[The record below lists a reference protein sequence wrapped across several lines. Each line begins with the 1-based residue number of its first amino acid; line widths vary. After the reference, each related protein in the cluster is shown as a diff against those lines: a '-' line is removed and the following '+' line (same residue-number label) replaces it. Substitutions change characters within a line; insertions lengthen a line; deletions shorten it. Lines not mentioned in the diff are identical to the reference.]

1 MKAIAFAIAMAG
13 LAMAAN
19 AAIVPAT
26 AAAAPTMQC
35 AAKVAEAAE
44 TAAVVAV
51 LPEANVTAKAE
62 PSVGKIDAVGESDAA
77 KANQPVVLTEAETTK
92 QSEPSWIGKIDA
104 VSESDAAKTEP
115 NIGKID
121 AVGESDTAKVEP
133 SVGKINAVG
142 ESDAAKANQPVVLT
156 EAETTKQSEPGWIG
170 EVHEAD
176 EGEDCSL
183 VGMYSRCRLLSGPWS
198 VKRRLEAAR
207 IRGDTEEEERL
218 TELLEEVVCEALKA
232 EEDD

>member
-1 MKAIAFAIAMAG
+1 MKTLALAIAMAG

-26 AAAAPTMQC
+26 AAAAPTVPC

-44 TAAVVAV
+44 TAAVVPV
-51 LPEANVTAKAE
+51 LPEANVTAKAA
-62 PSVGKIDAVGESDAA
+62 PSVGMVDAVGESDAA
-77 KANQPVVLTEAETTK
+77 T
-92 QSEPSWIGKIDA
+92 
-104 VSESDAAKTEP
+104 
-115 NIGKID
+115 
-121 AVGESDTAKVEP
+121 
-133 SVGKINAVG
+133 
-142 ESDAAKANQPVVLT
+142 ANQPVVLT

-170 EVHEAD
+170 EVREAD

>member
-13 LAMAAN
+13 LAMAAK

-26 AAAAPTMQC
+26 AAAAPTVPC

-44 TAAVVAV
+44 AAATAAV
-51 LPEANVTAKAE
+51 LQEANVTAKAA
-62 PSVGKIDAVGESDAA
+62 PSIGTVNAA
-77 KANQPVVLTEAETTK
+77 N
-92 QSEPSWIGKIDA
+92 
-104 VSESDAAKTEP
+104 
-115 NIGKID
+115 
-121 AVGESDTAKVEP
+121 ESDT
-133 SVGKINAVG
+133 
-142 ESDAAKANQPVVLT
+142 AKANQPVVLT

-170 EVHEAD
+170 EVREAD

-207 IRGDTEEEERL
+207 VRGDKEEEERL
-218 TELLEEVVCEALKA
+218 KTLLDEMVDAAIEA
-232 EEDD
+232 EEEDP

>member
-1 MKAIAFAIAMAG
+1 MKAIALAIAMAG
-13 LAMAAN
+13 LAMAAK

-26 AAAAPTMQC
+26 AAAAPTVQC

-44 TAAVVAV
+44 TAAVVPV
-51 LPEANVTAKAE
+51 LPEVNVTAKAE

-77 KANQPVVLTEAETTK
+77 T
-92 QSEPSWIGKIDA
+92 
-104 VSESDAAKTEP
+104 
-115 NIGKID
+115 
-121 AVGESDTAKVEP
+121 
-133 SVGKINAVG
+133 
-142 ESDAAKANQPVVLT
+142 ANQPVVLT

-170 EVHEAD
+170 EVREAD

>member
-1 MKAIAFAIAMAG
+1 MKTIALAIAMAG

-26 AAAAPTMQC
+26 AAAAPTVQC

-92 QSEPSWIGKIDA
+92 QSEPSWIG
-104 VSESDAAKTEP
+104 
-115 NIGKID
+115 
-121 AVGESDTAKVEP
+121 
-133 SVGKINAVG
+133 
-142 ESDAAKANQPVVLT
+142 
-156 EAETTKQSEPGWIG
+156 
-170 EVHEAD
+170 EVREAD

>member
-1 MKAIAFAIAMAG
+1 MKAIALAIAMAG

-26 AAAAPTMQC
+26 AAAAPTVPC
-35 AAKVAEAAE
+35 AAKAAEAAE

-62 PSVGKIDAVGESDAA
+62 PSVGKIDAVG
-77 KANQPVVLTEAETTK
+77 
-92 QSEPSWIGKIDA
+92 G
-104 VSESDAAKTEP
+104 
-115 NIGKID
+115 
-121 AVGESDTAKVEP
+121 
-133 SVGKINAVG
+133 
-142 ESDAAKANQPVVLT
+142 SDAAKANQPVVLT

-170 EVHEAD
+170 EVREAD

>member
-26 AAAAPTMQC
+26 AAAAPTVPC

-44 TAAVVAV
+44 TAAVVVV
-51 LPEANVTAKAE
+51 LPEANVTAKAA
-62 PSVGKIDAVGESDAA
+62 PSVGMVDAVGESDAA
-77 KANQPVVLTEAETTK
+77 KA
-92 QSEPSWIGKIDA
+92 EPSVGKIDA

-121 AVGESDTAKVEP
+121 AVGESD
-133 SVGKINAVG
+133 
-142 ESDAAKANQPVVLT
+142 AAKANQPFVLT
-156 EAETTKQSEPGWIG
+156 EAREESKTVAGSVG
-170 EVHEAD
+170 EVREAD

>member
-1 MKAIAFAIAMAG
+1 MKAIALAIAMAG

-19 AAIVPAT
+19 AAIAPAT
-26 AAAAPTMQC
+26 AAAAPTVPN
-35 AAKVAEAAE
+35 AAEVAEAAE

-104 VSESDAAKTEP
+104 V
-115 NIGKID
+115 G
-121 AVGESDTAKVEP
+121 G
-133 SVGKINAVG
+133 
-142 ESDAAKANQPVVLT
+142 SDAAKANQPVVLT
-156 EAETTKQSEPGWIG
+156 EAREESKTVAGAVG
-170 EVHEAD
+170 EVREAD

>member
-1 MKAIAFAIAMAG
+1 MKTIALAIAMAG

-26 AAAAPTMQC
+26 AAAAPTVPC

-77 KANQPVVLTEAETTK
+77 K
-92 QSEPSWIGKIDA
+92 
-104 VSESDAAKTEP
+104 
-115 NIGKID
+115 
-121 AVGESDTAKVEP
+121 VEP
-133 SVGKINAVG
+133 KVGTVDAVG
-142 ESDAAKANQPVVLT
+142 ESDAAKANQPVVLA
-156 EAETTKQSEPGWIG
+156 EAREESKTVAGSVG
-170 EVHEAD
+170 EVREAD

>member
-1 MKAIAFAIAMAG
+1 M
-13 LAMAAN
+13 
-19 AAIVPAT
+19 
-26 AAAAPTMQC
+26 
-35 AAKVAEAAE
+35 
-44 TAAVVAV
+44 
-51 LPEANVTAKAE
+51 
-62 PSVGKIDAVGESDAA
+62 
-77 KANQPVVLTEAETTK
+77 LTEAETTK

-104 VSESDAAKTEP
+104 VSESDAAK
-115 NIGKID
+115 
-121 AVGESDTAKVEP
+121 
-133 SVGKINAVG
+133 
-142 ESDAAKANQPVVLT
+142 ANQPVVVT

-170 EVHEAD
+170 EVREAD

>member
-1 MKAIAFAIAMAG
+1 MKALALAIAMAG

-26 AAAAPTMQC
+26 AAAAPTVQC

-51 LPEANVTAKAE
+51 LPEVNVTAKAEPSWIGKIDAVGESDAAKVEPKVGTVDAVGESDAAKVE

-77 KANQPVVLTEAETTK
+77 KANQPVVMTEARE
-92 QSEPSWIGKIDA
+92 
-104 VSESDAAKTEP
+104 ESKTVA
-115 NIGKID
+115 GS
-121 AVGESDTAKVEP
+121 VVE
-133 SVGKINAVG
+133 VR
-142 ESDAAKANQPVVLT
+142 
-156 EAETTKQSEPGWIG
+156 
-170 EVHEAD
+170 EAD

-218 TELLEEVVCEALKA
+218 TELLEEVVCEALKV

>member
-1 MKAIAFAIAMAG
+1 MKALALAIAMAG
-13 LAMAAN
+13 LAMAAK

-26 AAAAPTMQC
+26 AAAAPTVPC

-92 QSEPSWIGKIDA
+92 QSEP
-104 VSESDAAKTEP
+104 
-115 NIGKID
+115 
-121 AVGESDTAKVEP
+121 
-133 SVGKINAVG
+133 
-142 ESDAAKANQPVVLT
+142 
-156 EAETTKQSEPGWIG
+156 GWIG
-170 EVHEAD
+170 EVREAD

>member
-1 MKAIAFAIAMAG
+1 MKTIALAIAMAG
-13 LAMAAN
+13 LAMAAK

-26 AAAAPTMQC
+26 AAAAPTVPC
-35 AAKVAEAAE
+35 AAEVAEVAE

-77 KANQPVVLTEAETTK
+77 TANL
-92 QSEPSWIGKIDA
+92 
-104 VSESDAAKTEP
+104 
-115 NIGKID
+115 
-121 AVGESDTAKVEP
+121 
-133 SVGKINAVG
+133 
-142 ESDAAKANQPVVLT
+142 PVVLT

-170 EVHEAD
+170 EVREAD

>member
-1 MKAIAFAIAMAG
+1 MKAIALAIAMMG
-13 LAMAAN
+13 LAMAAK

-26 AAAAPTMQC
+26 AAAAPTVQC

-51 LPEANVTAKAE
+51 LPEVNVTAKAE
-62 PSVGKIDAVGESDAA
+62 PSVGKIDAVGESDA
-77 KANQPVVLTEAETTK
+77 
-92 QSEPSWIGKIDA
+92 S
-104 VSESDAAKTEP
+104 
-115 NIGKID
+115 
-121 AVGESDTAKVEP
+121 
-133 SVGKINAVG
+133 
-142 ESDAAKANQPVVLT
+142 KANQPVVLT

-170 EVHEAD
+170 EVREAASGD
-176 EGEDCSL
+176 ACSL

-207 IRGDTEEEERL
+207 IRGDMEEEERL

>member
-1 MKAIAFAIAMAG
+1 MKAIALAIAMAG

-26 AAAAPTMQC
+26 AAAAPTVPC
-35 AAKVAEAAE
+35 AAKVAEVSE
-44 TAAVVAV
+44 TAAVVPV

-77 KANQPVVLTEAETTK
+77 KAAPNVGTVN
-92 QSEPSWIGKIDA
+92 A
-104 VSESDAAKTEP
+104 VGESDAAK
-115 NIGKID
+115 
-121 AVGESDTAKVEP
+121 AEP
-133 SVGKINAVG
+133 SVGKIDAVG
-142 ESDAAKANQPVVLT
+142 ESDAAKANQPVVMT
-156 EAETTKQSEPGWIG
+156 EAREESKTVAGSVG
-170 EVHEAD
+170 EVREAD

>member
-1 MKAIAFAIAMAG
+1 MKAIALAIAMMG
-13 LAMAAN
+13 LAMAAK

-26 AAAAPTMQC
+26 AAAAPTVQC

-51 LPEANVTAKAE
+51 LPEVNVTAKAE
-62 PSVGKIDAVGESDAA
+62 PSVGKIDAVGESDA
-77 KANQPVVLTEAETTK
+77 
-92 QSEPSWIGKIDA
+92 S
-104 VSESDAAKTEP
+104 
-115 NIGKID
+115 
-121 AVGESDTAKVEP
+121 
-133 SVGKINAVG
+133 
-142 ESDAAKANQPVVLT
+142 KANQPVVLT

-170 EVHEAD
+170 EVREAASGD
-176 EGEDCSL
+176 TCSL

>member
-1 MKAIAFAIAMAG
+1 MKALALAIAMAG
-13 LAMAAN
+13 LAMAAK

-26 AAAAPTMQC
+26 AAAAPTVQC

-44 TAAVVAV
+44 TAAVVPV
-51 LPEANVTAKAE
+51 LPEVNVTAKAE
-62 PSVGKIDAVGESDAA
+62 PSVGKINAVGESDAA
-77 KANQPVVLTEAETTK
+77 KV
-92 QSEPSWIGKIDA
+92 
-104 VSESDAAKTEP
+104 EP

-121 AVGESDTAKVEP
+121 
-133 SVGKINAVG
+133 AVG

-170 EVHEAD
+170 EVREAD

-198 VKRRLEAAR
+198 VKRRLGAAR
-207 IRGDTEEEERL
+207 IRGDTDEEERL

>member
-26 AAAAPTMQC
+26 AAAAPTVPC

-51 LPEANVTAKAE
+51 LPEVNVTAKAE

-77 KANQPVVLTEAETTK
+77 KANQPVVMTEARE
-92 QSEPSWIGKIDA
+92 
-104 VSESDAAKTEP
+104 ESKTVA
-115 NIGKID
+115 GS
-121 AVGESDTAKVEP
+121 VGEVQPAKDGDT
-133 SVGKINAVG
+133 
-142 ESDAAKANQPVVLT
+142 
-156 EAETTKQSEPGWIG
+156 
-170 EVHEAD
+170 
-176 EGEDCSL
+176 CSL

-207 IRGDTEEEERL
+207 IRGDTEEEERV

>member
-1 MKAIAFAIAMAG
+1 MKTIALAIAMAG

-26 AAAAPTMQC
+26 AAAAPTVPC

-44 TAAVVAV
+44 TAAVVLV

-62 PSVGKIDAVGESDAA
+62 PSVGKIDAVS
-77 KANQPVVLTEAETTK
+77 
-92 QSEPSWIGKIDA
+92 
-104 VSESDAAKTEP
+104 
-115 NIGKID
+115 
-121 AVGESDTAKVEP
+121 
-133 SVGKINAVG
+133 

-170 EVHEAD
+170 EVREAD

>member
-1 MKAIAFAIAMAG
+1 MRTLALAIAMAG

-19 AAIVPAT
+19 AAIAPAT
-26 AAAAPTMQC
+26 AAAAPTVPC

-51 LPEANVTAKAE
+51 LPEANVTAKAA
-62 PSVGKIDAVGESDAA
+62 PSVGMVD
-77 KANQPVVLTEAETTK
+77 
-92 QSEPSWIGKIDA
+92 
-104 VSESDAAKTEP
+104 
-115 NIGKID
+115 
-121 AVGESDTAKVEP
+121 
-133 SVGKINAVG
+133 AVG

-170 EVHEAD
+170 EVREAD

>member
-1 MKAIAFAIAMAG
+1 MA
-13 LAMAAN
+13 
-19 AAIVPAT
+19 
-26 AAAAPTMQC
+26 
-35 AAKVAEAAE
+35 
-44 TAAVVAV
+44 
-51 LPEANVTAKAE
+51 
-62 PSVGKIDAVGESDAA
+62 VGKINAVGESDAA
-77 KANQPVVLTEAETTK
+77 KV
-92 QSEPSWIGKIDA
+92 
-104 VSESDAAKTEP
+104 EP

-121 AVGESDTAKVEP
+121 
-133 SVGKINAVG
+133 AVG

-170 EVHEAD
+170 EVREAD

>member
-1 MKAIAFAIAMAG
+1 MAAKAAIA
-13 LAMAAN
+13 
-19 AAIVPAT
+19 PAT
-26 AAAAPTMQC
+26 AAAAPTVPC

-51 LPEANVTAKAE
+51 LPEVNVTAKAA
-62 PSVGKIDAVGESDAA
+62 PRVGTVD
-77 KANQPVVLTEAETTK
+77 
-92 QSEPSWIGKIDA
+92 
-104 VSESDAAKTEP
+104 
-115 NIGKID
+115 
-121 AVGESDTAKVEP
+121 
-133 SVGKINAVG
+133 AVG

-170 EVHEAD
+170 EVREAD
-176 EGEDCSL
+176 KGEDCSL

>member
-1 MKAIAFAIAMAG
+1 MKAIALAIAMAG

-26 AAAAPTMQC
+26 AAAAPTVPC

-51 LPEANVTAKAE
+51 LPEVNVTAKTE
-62 PSVGKIDAVGESDAA
+62 PNVGKIDAVGESDAAKVEPKVGTVDAVGESDAA
-77 KANQPVVLTEAETTK
+77 KANQPVVLAEARE
-92 QSEPSWIGKIDA
+92 
-104 VSESDAAKTEP
+104 ESKTVA
-115 NIGKID
+115 GS
-121 AVGESDTAKVEP
+121 VGEVR
-133 SVGKINAVG
+133 
-142 ESDAAKANQPVVLT
+142 
-156 EAETTKQSEPGWIG
+156 
-170 EVHEAD
+170 EAD

>member
-13 LAMAAN
+13 LAMAAK

-26 AAAAPTMQC
+26 AAAAPTVQC

-44 TAAVVAV
+44 TAAVVPV
-51 LPEANVTAKAE
+51 LPEANVTAKAA

-77 KANQPVVLTEAETTK
+77 KV
-92 QSEPSWIGKIDA
+92 
-104 VSESDAAKTEP
+104 EP

-121 AVGESDTAKVEP
+121 AVGESDTAK
-133 SVGKINAVG
+133 
-142 ESDAAKANQPVVLT
+142 ANQPVVLT
-156 EAETTKQSEPGWIG
+156 EAREEAKTVAGSVG
-170 EVHEAD
+170 EVQPAKD
-176 EGEDCSL
+176 GDTCSL

-207 IRGDTEEEERL
+207 IRGDTEEEERM

>member
-19 AAIVPAT
+19 AAIAPAT
-26 AAAAPTMQC
+26 AAAAPTVPN
-35 AAKVAEAAE
+35 AAEVAEAAE

-62 PSVGKIDAVGESDAA
+62 PSVGKINAVG
-77 KANQPVVLTEAETTK
+77 
-92 QSEPSWIGKIDA
+92 
-104 VSESDAAKTEP
+104 ESDAAKTEP

-121 AVGESDTAKVEP
+121 AVGELDAAKVEP
-133 SVGKINAVG
+133 KVGTVDAVG
-142 ESDAAKANQPVVLT
+142 ESDAATANLPVVLT

-170 EVHEAD
+170 EVREAD

>member
-1 MKAIAFAIAMAG
+1 MKTIALAIAMAG

-26 AAAAPTMQC
+26 AAAAPTVPC

-44 TAAVVAV
+44 TAAVVPV
-51 LPEANVTAKAE
+51 LPEANVTAKAA
-62 PSVGKIDAVGESDAA
+62 PSVGMVDAVGESDAA
-77 KANQPVVLTEAETTK
+77 T
-92 QSEPSWIGKIDA
+92 
-104 VSESDAAKTEP
+104 
-115 NIGKID
+115 
-121 AVGESDTAKVEP
+121 
-133 SVGKINAVG
+133 
-142 ESDAAKANQPVVLT
+142 ANQPVVLT

-170 EVHEAD
+170 EVREAD

>member
-1 MKAIAFAIAMAG
+1 MKAIALAIAMAG

-26 AAAAPTMQC
+26 AAAAPTVPC

-51 LPEANVTAKAE
+51 LPEANVTAKAA
-62 PSVGKIDAVGESDAA
+62 PSVGMVDAVGESDAA
-77 KANQPVVLTEAETTK
+77 TANQPVVMTEARE
-92 QSEPSWIGKIDA
+92 
-104 VSESDAAKTEP
+104 ESKTVA
-115 NIGKID
+115 GS
-121 AVGESDTAKVEP
+121 VGEVR
-133 SVGKINAVG
+133 
-142 ESDAAKANQPVVLT
+142 
-156 EAETTKQSEPGWIG
+156 
-170 EVHEAD
+170 EAD

>member
-1 MKAIAFAIAMAG
+1 MKAIALAFAMAG
-13 LAMAAN
+13 LAMAAK

-26 AAAAPTMQC
+26 AAAAPTVPC

-92 QSEPSWIGKIDA
+92 QSEP
-104 VSESDAAKTEP
+104 
-115 NIGKID
+115 
-121 AVGESDTAKVEP
+121 
-133 SVGKINAVG
+133 
-142 ESDAAKANQPVVLT
+142 
-156 EAETTKQSEPGWIG
+156 GWIG
-170 EVHEAD
+170 EVREAD

>member
-1 MKAIAFAIAMAG
+1 MKAIALAIAMAG
-13 LAMAAN
+13 LAMAAK

-26 AAAAPTMQC
+26 AAAAPTVQC

-51 LPEANVTAKAE
+51 LPEANVTAKAA
-62 PSVGKIDAVGESDAA
+62 PSVGTVNAANESDAS
-77 KANQPVVLTEAETTK
+77 KANQPVVLTEARE
-92 QSEPSWIGKIDA
+92 
-104 VSESDAAKTEP
+104 ESKTVA
-115 NIGKID
+115 GS
-121 AVGESDTAKVEP
+121 VGEVR
-133 SVGKINAVG
+133 
-142 ESDAAKANQPVVLT
+142 
-156 EAETTKQSEPGWIG
+156 
-170 EVHEAD
+170 EAD

>member
-1 MKAIAFAIAMAG
+1 MKTIALAIAMAG

-26 AAAAPTMQC
+26 AAAAPTVPC

-51 LPEANVTAKAE
+51 LPEVNVTAKAE

-104 VSESDAAKTEP
+104 V
-115 NIGKID
+115 
-121 AVGESDTAKVEP
+121 
-133 SVGKINAVG
+133 G
-142 ESDAAKANQPVVLT
+142 ESDAAKANQPFVLT
-156 EAETTKQSEPGWIG
+156 EAREESKTVAGSVG
-170 EVHEAD
+170 EVREAD